1 MPRRHPVTFDPL
13 LPNSPTVDEVRAE
26 LAAILSSTA
35 FESSQRRRDFLRFIV
50 DETLAGHADTL
61 KGFTIAVGVFGRD
74 DSFDPQ
80 TDPVV
85 RLEAGRLRRDLD
97 SYYVAAGR
105 NNAVRISIPKGSYVP
120 RFERMEIAAATS
132 IATSTTID
140 PNDAGAASARSL
152 SQPPALAAHLT
163 PRTIGIAAILLLSVL
178 LGVMAGLLRDG
189 KQRSASSGSTQ
200 GPALMVMPFDA
211 FGDEDIAHS
220 LANGLAQ
227 DLIGNL
233 IRFPGFRLYVMPLGT
248 GGTAAAGPRATDRD
262 PDAAYVVRGSV
273 RAEGEHVRVSAQ
285 LSNTTT
291 GQVLWAGSYDR
302 QLIPGALIRAQRDL
316 AGEIATILGQ
326 PYGVVNRNLL
336 QEKTP
341 AVSSVQSYLCVQ
353 RAYIYRRSFSQ
364 SEFAPVRQCLEESVR
379 RDPAF
384 SEAWAMLGW
393 LHLDHGRLGGLEP
406 APRQREY
413 ELAFQAASRAVTM
426 EPDNTLALKA
436 LSSIN
441 HYMGHYE
448 ESERLARRA
457 VERNPNDPDT
467 LAQLGWRLA
476 VRGRFDEGIPMLKQA
491 IERTV
496 NPPGWYYH
504 LIAIDLY
511 LQGRHAE
518 ALQVAERSA
527 TSGLGVSQALIAVAQ
542 GALGNRE
549 GAQKALAQMATF
561 TTLARDP
568 AAYFRLNGATEEI
581 VDALMKGLN
590 ESKSLVDAR

>member
-13 LPNSPTVDEVRAE
+13 LPNSPTTDEVRAE

-50 DETLAGHADTL
+50 EETLAGHADTL

-120 RFERMEIAAATS
+120 RFERNENVGVTPAAG
-132 IATSTTID
+132 
-140 PNDAGAASARSL
+140 PGNAGASSARSL
-152 SQPPALAAHLT
+152 SQPPTSAAHLT
-163 PRTIGIAAILLLSVL
+163 PWTIGIAAILLLPVV
-178 LGVMAGLLRDG
+178 LGVIAGLLRDG
-189 KQRSASSGSTQ
+189 PPQSASSGSSQ
-200 GPALMVMPFDA
+200 GPALMVLPFDA

-227 DLIGNL
+227 ELIGNL
-233 IRFPGFRLYVMPLGT
+233 IRFPGFRLYVMPLGAGDT
-248 GGTAAAGPRATDRD
+248 GVTGPKASERD

-273 RAEGEHVRVSAQ
+273 RAEGEHVRVAAQ
-285 LSNTTT
+285 LSNTKT
-291 GQVLWAGSYDR
+291 GQVLWANSYDR

-316 AGEIATILGQ
+316 ASEIATILGQ
-326 PYGVVNRNLL
+326 PYGVVNRDLL

-341 AVSSVQSYLCVQ
+341 AVSTMQSYLCVQ

-364 SEFAPVRQCLEESVR
+364 SEFAPVHQCLEESVQ

-393 LHLDHGRLGGLEP
+393 LRLDHARLGSLEP
-406 APRQREY
+406 AARQREY
-413 ELAFQAASRAVTM
+413 ELAFQAASRAVAM

-457 VERNPNDPDT
+457 MERNPNDPDT

-527 TSGLGVSQALIAVAQ
+527 TSGLGVSQALSAIAQ

-561 TTLARDP
+561 GALARDP

-590 ESKSLVDAR
+590 ESKSLAGTQ

>member
-13 LPNSPTVDEVRAE
+13 VPNSPTVDEVRAE
-26 LAAILSSTA
+26 LAVILSSTA

-97 SYYVAAGR
+97 SYYVVAGR

-120 RFERMEIAAATS
+120 RFERNEMAGATAAAAAPSDASTS
-132 IATSTTID
+132 PA
-140 PNDAGAASARSL
+140 PPL
-152 SQPPALAAHLT
+152 SQPPTFATHLT
-163 PRTIGIAAILLLSVL
+163 PRTIGIAAILLLPVV
-178 LGVMAGLLRDG
+178 LGVIAGLVRDG
-189 KQRSASSGSTQ
+189 EQRSDSSGSTQ
-200 GPALMVMPFDA
+200 GPALMVLPFEA

-233 IRFPGFRLYVMPLGT
+233 IRFPGFRLYVMPFGT
-248 GGTAAAGPRATDRD
+248 GSTAVTGLRTTDRD

-273 RAEGEHVRVSAQ
+273 RAEGEHVRVAAQ

-326 PYGVVNRNLL
+326 PYGVVNRDLL

-341 AVSSVQSYLCVQ
+341 AVSSMQSYLCVQ

-364 SEFAPVRQCLEESVR
+364 SEFAPVHQCLEESVR

-393 LHLDHGRLGGLEP
+393 LHLDHARLGSLEP
-406 APRQREY
+406 ASRQREY

-467 LAQLGWRLA
+467 FAQLGWRLA

-518 ALQVAERSA
+518 ALQAAERSA
-527 TSGLGVSQALIAVAQ
+527 TSGLGVSQALIAIAQ

-561 TTLARDP
+561 DTLARDP
-568 AAYFRLNGATEEI
+568 AAYFRLNGATEDI
-581 VDALMKGLN
+581 VEVLMNGLN